1 MGGGREGERGLEAA
15 AGMMRERGELG
26 EKKTLSVG
34 IYTRSSLSGRVGFE
48 RAGLFNFG
56 GLITDSR
63 L

>member
-34 IYTRSSLSGRVGFE
+34 IYTRSSLSGRVGTE
-48 RAGLFNFG
+48 RAELFN
-56 GLITDSR
+56 
-63 L
+63 